1 MRLPGLQDQRHF
13 LLATKLPKKP
23 HTKSRF
29 HGIRFHCPQASKML
43 GHTTEPFY
51 SSQPLPQWDG
61 GGDKMT
67 KECPI
72 LLNYQELLRSIQVT
86 LPSPLTSIQGIEPHK
101 RWRTGRGRG
110 ALSPQHDPWEGVKQ
124 RGGRTVNTAVPQK
137 QPGRATVPSKAG
149 LLWHLKTT
157 QT

>member
-1 MRLPGLQDQRHF
+1 
-13 LLATKLPKKP
+13 
-23 HTKSRF
+23 
-29 HGIRFHCPQASKML
+29 ML

-86 LPSPLTSIQGIEPHK
+86 LPCPLTSIQGIEPHK
-101 RWRTGRGRG
+101 RWRTGRGVG
-110 ALSPQHDPWEGVKQ
+110 GGLSPQHDPWEGVKQ
-124 RGGRTVNTAVPQK
+124 RGGRAVNTAVPQK

-157 QT
+157 HYLLKLLLPRSWDLPTLDAMPSALWYSPSHPRFPERTGT